1 MQGAPAFMSKIS
13 SEATEKPGTGVLRM
27 GAGELSKK
35 NIRNEPDRSDLSFS
49 FRLISCILIYNQ
61 NVISLRR
68 KAKL

>member
-1 MQGAPAFMSKIS
+1 MSKIS

-49 FRLISCILIYNQ
+49 FRLISCILIYIQ
-61 NVISLRR
+61 VERT
-68 KAKL
+68 

>member
-1 MQGAPAFMSKIS
+1 MSKIS
-13 SEATEKPGTGVLRM
+13 SEVTEKPGTGVLRM

-61 NVISLRR
+61 NVIPLRR